1 MEKNKWKNK
10 NFLQALKHSVDG
22 IKYAFVNERNLKI
35 QLLIG
40 IAVIIVGIS
49 LKLTYV
55 EFGIIILTI
64 GMVIFAELINTA
76 IEIILDLYSQEYNE
90 NIKAAKDLASGA
102 VLLTALVS
110 VIIGLIIFMPKII
123 NILI

>member
-40 IAVIIVGIS
+40 IAVIIVGII

-90 NIKAAKDLASGA
+90 NIKVAKDLASGA